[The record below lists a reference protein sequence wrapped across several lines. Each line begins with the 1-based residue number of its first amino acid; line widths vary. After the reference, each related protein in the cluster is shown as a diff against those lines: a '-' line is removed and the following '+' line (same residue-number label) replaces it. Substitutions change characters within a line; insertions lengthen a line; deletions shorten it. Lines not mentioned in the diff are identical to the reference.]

1 MGRPP
6 MLSHQSEV
14 VLPRINPATDAMP
27 WSSNAYGKTSIAN
40 GLPGMVSTVFHWS
53 ARLHCI
59 LRTVMSNPPSVAH
72 GGCEKQLIVAIPW
85 GRKAQTSRTKF

>member
-1 MGRPP
+1 
-6 MLSHQSEV
+6 MLSNQSDV
-14 VLPRINPATDAMP
+14 ALPRINPATDAMP

-59 LRTVMSNPPSVAH
+59 LRTVMLNPPSVAQAD
-72 GGCEKQLIVAIPW
+72 CERQLIAAIP
-85 GRKAQTSRTKF
+85 